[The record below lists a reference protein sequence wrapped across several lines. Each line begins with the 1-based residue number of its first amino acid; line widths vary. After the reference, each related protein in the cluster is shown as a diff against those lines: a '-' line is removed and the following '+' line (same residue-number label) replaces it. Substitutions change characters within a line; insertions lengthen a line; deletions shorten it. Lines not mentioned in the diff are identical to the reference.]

1 MKHKTKHLIN
11 TSLCFALSMFS
22 LCIIAAENNTSTS
35 ANEFTQNT
43 LDTSSALN
51 LAAPLDLSQAIDLA
65 LARNPD
71 IHITQQR
78 IAIAHAQVSE
88 SLAAFYPQLKGR
100 VGYEYSDNPAQVF
113 GMIVAQSDFQQEDF
127 ANINDPGGRT
137 NFRPEIIANLS
148 LFNGGQDYYRHKV
161 AKLGVEISELESTT
175 LQHDLVQMVTDNF
188 YALAVAKENQSIAQH
203 SKDAV
208 ERELKNTEIRY
219 QEGITLKSDVLSL
232 QVRLA
237 NTEEWL
243 IKATNAI
250 EMAKTGLRTLLDLD
264 TFSPVETI
272 NQDIEAL
279 PAPPGSIQDAL
290 MTASVHRPEIQMA
303 EKLVATR
310 AQQVK
315 IAQGEYL
322 PRLGAYVSYGANSE
336 NGSITSNQ
344 DNVTT
349 GIALEMDLFSGF
361 GTQQRVKQAESR
373 LKEAQQQARKTR
385 LQINQEV
392 TNTYLALANALQ
404 RHKVTTASVTAA
416 DEAFRLVTAQFQAGT
431 ASVTR
436 YIEAEV
442 ARDQANARSISARF
456 DTFRAYAALQRVTG
470 TTE

>member
-1 MKHKTKHLIN
+1 MKHKTKYLIS
-11 TSLCFALSMFS
+11 TSLCFALSTFTICS
-22 LCIIAAENNTSTS
+22 FATGNNDATSS
-35 ANEFTQNT
+35 NELTQNELSNNNALT
-43 LDTSSALN
+43 LD
-51 LAAPLDLSQAIDLA
+51 APLDLSQTINLA

-71 IHITQQR
+71 MHITQQR
-78 IAIAHAQVSE
+78 IAIAQAQVGE

-127 ANINDPGGRT
+127 ANINNPGGRT

-148 LFNGGQDYYRHKV
+148 LFNGGQDYYRYKV
-161 AKLGVEISELESTT
+161 AELGVEISELERTS
-175 LQHDLVQMVTDNF
+175 LHNNLVQMVTDNF
-188 YALAVAKENQSIAQH
+188 YALSVAKENQAIAQR

-208 ERELKNTEIRY
+208 EQELKNAQIRY
-219 QEGITLKSDVLSL
+219 QEGTTLKSDVLSL

-243 IKATNAI
+243 IKATNGI

-264 TFSPVETI
+264 NFSPVETI
-272 NQDIEAL
+272 NPDIKEL
-279 PAPPGSIQDAL
+279 PAPPNSIQDAL
-290 MTASVHRPEIQMA
+290 MTASVNRPEIQMA

-322 PRLGAYVSYGANSE
+322 PRVGAYVSYGANSE
-336 NGSITSNQ
+336 DGSIASNQ

-373 LKEAQQQARKTR
+373 LKEAQQQARKVT

-392 TNTYLALANALQ
+392 TNTYLALADAIQ
-404 RHKVTTASVTAA
+404 RYKVATTSVTAA

-442 ARDQANARSISARF
+442 AQDQANARTISARF

-470 TTE
+470 TPE